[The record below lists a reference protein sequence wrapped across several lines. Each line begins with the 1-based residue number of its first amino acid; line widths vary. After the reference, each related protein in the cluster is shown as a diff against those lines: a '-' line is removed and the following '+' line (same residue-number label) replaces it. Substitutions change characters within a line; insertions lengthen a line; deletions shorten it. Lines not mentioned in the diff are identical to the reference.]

1 MNAPFRDASSH
12 PLRMSSL
19 SVADLFGVKGRV
31 ALVSG
36 GCSGLGMMIAK
47 GLVSNGAKV
56 YVTALPTDDIETVVA
71 ELNDMGK
78 SSGGKAVGFASD
90 ISSKEGIAAVAK
102 ELEKHE
108 THLDIL
114 CSNAGIRRDP
124 PKMCDVKTASLD
136 ELQESLWSSRHSDW
150 DDTFR
155 VNVTAHYFLSV
166 ALLKLLVAASNLDIG
181 NGRRGRDEGRGVM
194 IITSSCA
201 SMHNCTNVDLTSY
214 AASKAAIDHLVAL
227 LASKFARWY
236 VRVNAIN
243 PGCKWKRYVH
253 AIRKWL
259 NLVTVVPSKM
269 NPVEEGDNQFAELF
283 KAMPAAR
290 IGKLEDIAGAVL
302 YLSSQAG
309 ERKDLGFLE
318 IKKEAI

>member
-1 MNAPFRDASSH
+1 
-12 PLRMSSL
+12 MSSL
-19 SVADLFGVKGRV
+19 SVSDLFGVNGRV
-31 ALVSG
+31 ALVTG
-36 GCSGLGMMIAK
+36 GCSGIGLMIAK

-56 YVTALPTDDIETVVA
+56 YVTALPTDDIRGAVA
-71 ELNDMGK
+71 ELTDLGK
-78 SSGGKAVGFASD
+78 SSGGTAIGFASD
-90 ISSKEGIAAVAK
+90 LSSKEGIAAVAQ

-124 PKMCDVKTASLD
+124 PKMCNVKAASLE
-136 ELQESLWSSRHSDW
+136 ELQTSLWSSKHSDW

-166 ALLKLLVAASNLDIG
+166 ALLKLLVAASSLDLG
-181 NGRRGRDEGRGVM
+181 DGRQGKDEGRGVM

-201 SMHNCTNVDLTSY
+201 SMHNCTNIDLTSY

-227 LASKFARWY
+227 LGSKFAKWY

-243 PGCKWKRYVH
+243 PGF
-253 AIRKWL
+253 
-259 NLVTVVPSKM
+259 VPSKM
-269 NPVEEGDNQFAELF
+269 NPVEEGNNQFAELF

-290 IGKLEDIAGAVL
+290 IGRMEDIAGAII

-309 ERKDLGFLE
+309 AYVDGRCLCVDGGRVLLANGQ
-318 IKKEAI
+318 